1 MNNREFEA
9 LVEVMNRL
17 REECPWDKKQTFDS
31 LKSNTIEECY
41 ELIDAI
47 GNRDFSNI
55 KEELGDVLL
64 HIVFYSKIAE
74 EQGKFTIN
82 DVIEGINEKL
92 IRRHPHV
99 FGTTEISG
107 TDDVVKN
114 WEQIKKSEKKERKG
128 TLDGVPSALPA
139 LIKAY
144 RVQQKAASVGF
155 DWEKAHDVLSKIKEE
170 IAEFEV
176 EVNDSNRQKMEE
188 EMGDVIFSIINCAR
202 KFGIDPENALERTN
216 RKFISRFNFIESSC
230 NNNIN
235 SLTLQEMEDL
245 WQKAKIA
252 ERENGTN

>member
-1 MNNREFEA
+1 MNNREFKA

-74 EQGKFTIN
+74 EQGEFTID

-99 FGTTEISG
+99 FGTTKVSG

-114 WEQIKKSEKKERKG
+114 WEQIKKTEKTERKG

-144 RVQQKAASVGF
+144 RIQQKAASVGF

-170 IAEFEV
+170 IEEFEQ
-176 EVNDSNRQKMEE
+176 EVDVQNREKMEQ
-188 EMGDVIFSIINCAR
+188 EMGDVLFSLINCAR
-202 KFGIDPENALERTN
+202 KFGIDPENALEKTN
-216 RKFISRFNFIESSC
+216 KKFISRFNYIEDSC
-230 NNNIN
+230 SGNIN
-235 SLTLQEMEDL
+235 RLTLQEMDEL
-245 WQKAKIA
+245 WQKAKQI
-252 ERENGTN
+252 EKNGTN